1 MMDVFLLISIFIWAV
16 IGVGALVSKH
26 DAWVGTGALLAS
38 FVYLAKVSHGNN
50 DIIAFIAVFLLW
62 LSLSLL
68 SFAWTLRGIKAKEVE
83 SACSFMSLGYL
94 PLFAVLFLKYGA
106 IASVGILLWFGLW
119 YGFRMICHQEKVIIA
134 FVYLPAIL
142 VAVLFR
148 TFLAIPYGI
157 LLWWLYEDVKKLLS
171 MREGVHTKS

>member
-1 MMDVFLLISIFIWAV
+1 MDIFLLISIFIWAV

-26 DAWVGTGALLAS
+26 NAWVGTGALLAS

-50 DIIAFIAVFLLW
+50 DIMAFIAVFLLW

-94 PLFAVLFLKYGA
+94 PVFAVLFLKYGA

-119 YGFRMICHQEKVIIA
+119 YGFREMCHQEKTRIVLMC
-134 FVYLPAIL
+134 FPVLL
-142 VAVLFR
+142 VAVIFR
-148 TFLAIPYGI
+148 SFLAVSYGI
-157 LLWWLYEDVKKLLS
+157 LLWWLYKDVEKLWS
-171 MREGVHTKS
+171 VRNKRMC